1 MQGTEVYA
9 DLVAG
14 LNEKMRRRVGKLSP
28 EALAWQPDAEGNSV
42 GVTVW
47 HVARWLDVIARIFNQ
62 KPQSEELWLTQGWAA
77 RTGYNPQGIG
87 SLGLGALTGYTQ
99 EEVGAIPQLN
109 AEELLT
115 YLDQSSEAL
124 RAYLLS
130 LPSFDALLEPVPG
143 WVQPEPTKHQLFKDV
158 LIGCL
163 GHVGEIEAL
172 TAMMRRAQAAHAAA
186 SANANKVG

>member
-9 DLVAG
+9 DLVAS
-14 LNEKMRRRVGKLSP
+14 LNEKMRHRVAKLSP

-47 HVARWLDVIARIFNQ
+47 HVARWLDVIARIFQ
-62 KPQSEELWLTQGWAA
+62 QRPQSDELWLTQGWAA

-87 SLGLGALTGYTQ
+87 YQGLGALTSYTQ
-99 EEVGAIPQLN
+99 EEVAAIPQLN
-109 AEELLT
+109 ASELLT

-143 WVQPEPTKHQLFKDV
+143 WSQPETTKLQLFKVV

-172 TAMMRRAQAAHAAA
+172 TAMMTRAKAPTEN
-186 SANANKVG
+186 S